1 MRDHE
6 GMSRHFFTLILS
18 GVSEIT
24 PELSDFL
31 YEATGGD
38 IELNTRDGVAYLEF
52 DRVAS
57 SLHEALTSAIEQVEQ
72 AGAGVRV
79 ARVEVR
85 SGHNG
90 G

>member
-1 MRDHE
+1 MR
-6 GMSRHFFTLILS
+6 RHCFTLIFS

-24 PELSDFL
+24 PQLSDAL
-31 YEATGGD
+31 CEATGGD
-38 IELNTRDGVAYLEF
+38 VELSMRAGVAYLEF

-57 SLHEALTSAIEQVEQ
+57 SLHEALKSAIEQVEQ
-72 AGAGVRV
+72 AGTGVRV

-90 G
+90 A